1 MNPAVFDAAALAIVA
16 ASAPGFPGV
25 PDHEPDR
32 VAGDK
37 ARTGVAAAMKVIREA
52 TPRAGSY
59 VNETDYFEPRWQE
72 EFWGD
77 NYARLLRIK
86 LKYDPGG
93 LIFCHHCVGSESW
106 SQDGMCRAAP

>member
-1 MNPAVFDAAALAIVA
+1 MPHPVTLQLAPDQVA
-16 ASAPGFPGV
+16 ERIRARV
-25 PDHEPDR
+25 PDGVSNVTSQFIVLEP
-32 VAGDK
+32 
-37 ARTGVAAAMKVIREA
+37 ARAYEAMKVIREA

-86 LKYDPGG
+86 QKYDPGG
-93 LIFCHHCVGSESW
+93 LFFCHHCVGSESW
-106 SQDGMCRAAP
+106 SQDGMCRAAR